1 MNKLRKAD
9 KSLIKDLNRST
20 VINAIRRKGPISRT
34 EIAQQTKLGQSTMTK
49 IIDELI
55 TLDLV
60 HEKGEANSTG
70 GRKAILLEF
79 NNLFAYAIGIK
90 IMQDHLIFA
99 FTDLQAN
106 IIDKRE
112 IFYESSSNT
121 SLIIN
126 LMIDT
131 IYEFLNDFHI
141 ETKNL
146 VGIGIAVSGLVNS
159 KTGMVLRSPLLDWDH
174 IDISQPIKE
183 EFSLPVFIDNDVNA
197 YMLAELEFGYGK
209 TSNQFICISLGD
221 GIGASFV
228 IDNKVYKGEY
238 GGAGEFGHTVI
249 NVDGRPCHCGQY
261 GCLETYLSNRALNL
275 NAQEFSARYPKSI
288 LNGQNINYETLTLA
302 AREKDEMAFVL
313 FEQVSKYLSVG
324 LINAINSFNP
334 KTIVLIGE
342 ALVGKE
348 FFINESIERAKE
360 NFFRGSIETKIVTS
374 NLGNDAWVQGAALQA
389 IDMVFQPPIYEEA
402 NSLISM

>member
-34 EIAQQTKLGQSTMTK
+34 EIAQHTKLGRSTMTK

-79 NNLFAYAIGIK
+79 NHLFAYAIGIK

-99 FTDLQAN
+99 LTDLQAN

-112 IFYESSSNT
+112 IFFESSSNT

-126 LMIDT
+126 LMINT
-131 IYEFLNDFHI
+131 IYAFLNDFHI

-159 KTGMVLRSPLLDWDH
+159 KTGMVLRSPLLEWDH

-209 TSNQFICISLGD
+209 TNNQFICISLGD

-228 IDNKVYKGEY
+228 IDHKVYKGEY

-302 AREKDEMAFVL
+302 AKEKDEMAFVL